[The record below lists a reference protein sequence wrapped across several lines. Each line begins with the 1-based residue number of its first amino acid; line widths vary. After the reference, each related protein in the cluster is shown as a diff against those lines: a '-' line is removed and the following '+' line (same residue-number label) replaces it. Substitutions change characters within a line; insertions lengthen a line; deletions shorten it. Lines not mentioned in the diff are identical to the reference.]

1 MIRRRDANGQPWLD
15 REAAVAALRD
25 ALVRT
30 GKGEWIEPSKQP
42 VGEYLDTWLDGL
54 RLGGSTMASYRK
66 NIRLHVKPYIGDV
79 PIGSLTSA
87 RLTALYRELERSGRR
102 GQKGERTGR
111 PLSART
117 VRYISTIVGA
127 AFGAAVDDEAPL
139 LDRNPNAKAK
149 PPTAKEAKPPEMH
162 PWTAEQLRTF
172 LDWSR
177 DNSVNHA
184 LWYVLAYT
192 GMRRG
197 ELLALRWRDIDL
209 DTGTISVRRSVGVIK
224 QKGQARQI
232 KEGDTK
238 TARPRVVDI
247 DPATV
252 AILRACKRERGSLA
266 LQLAQ
271 DKALA
276 FGNHEGSFRDPET
289 FSGVFRDTQERCA
302 RMLGDAAPPTI
313 RLHDLRH
320 THATLQFAR
329 PRERQGGQRAPRACQ
344 RDGHA
349 RYLRSRDAGRS
360 APGGGPV
367 CGDRGGSGSMT
378 TALLVATRYHTP
390 AARLVCALREAL
402 TSGDAGRL
410 ECGRGD
416 SNPHGVSTNRT

>member
-1 MIRRRDANGQPWLD
+1 MTARRRRPPGEGSVFEYQTRAGVNRFGIKFDAPSTDGTRRQVMRRRDANGQPWLD

-30 GKGEWIEPSKQP
+30 CKGEWIEPSKQP

-54 RLGGSTMASYRK
+54 RLAGSTMDSYRK

-102 GQKGERTGR
+102 DQKGERTGR

-117 VRYISTIVGA
+117 VRYISTILGA

-177 DNSVNHA
+177 DHSVNHA

-209 DTGTISVRRSVGVIK
+209 DAGTISVRRSVGVIK

-232 KEGDTK
+232 REGDTK
-238 TARPRVVDI
+238 TAWPRVVDI

-252 AILRACKRERGSLA
+252 AILRAWKRERGSLA

-276 FGNHEGSFRDPET
+276 FGNHEGRFRDPET

-320 THATLQFAR
+320 THATLLLR
-329 PRERQGGQRAPRACQ
+329 DRENAKVVSERL
-344 RDGHA
+344 GHA
-349 RYLRSRDAGRS
+349 GVTVTLGIYAHVM
-360 APGGGPV
+360 PG
-367 CGDRGGSGSMT
+367 DQRQ
-378 TALLVATRYHTP
+378 A
-390 AARLVCALREAL
+390 AARFAAIVAGAEA
-402 TSGDAGRL
+402 
-410 ECGRGD
+410 
-416 SNPHGVSTNRT
+416 